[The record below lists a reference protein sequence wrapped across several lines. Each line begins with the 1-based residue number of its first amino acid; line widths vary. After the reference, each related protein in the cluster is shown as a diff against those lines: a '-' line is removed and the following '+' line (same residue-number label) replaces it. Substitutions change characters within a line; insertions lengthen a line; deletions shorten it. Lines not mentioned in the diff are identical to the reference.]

1 MVVESNRSKVDPD
14 PTGKNKVY
22 KLKTDNCPG
31 TLCPDCR
38 QAELDYNSVLE
49 LICPNCGYREPGG
62 AFT

>member
-1 MVVESNRSKVDPD
+1 M
-14 PTGKNKVY
+14 
-22 KLKTDNCPG
+22 KTDNCPG